1 MAYRSSNARLA
12 DLFTAHPDARRR
24 YPRVNY
30 VTAVELE
37 SPGATAYG
45 FSENLSVGGML
56 VRSEFELHPGTPVL
70 ASFILSGAG
79 RMQIPSRIVHCRPGV
94 RMGIQFLTLTDD
106 QESALAKFT
115 QPTITRMR
123 RSPRIPVRLFVQL
136 SWTDQGNPADALAE
150 TVLISQHGCLML
162 TKGKVDVGV
171 SLSLLWPETG
181 TSARARVVSRQDCP
195 GDLPRVAVE
204 FLDVDNFWG
213 TYFPPAADT

>member
-1 MAYRSSNARLA
+1 MTAGFSNKRVT
-12 DLFTAHPDARRR
+12 DLFNAHPDARRR

-37 SPGATAYG
+37 APGATAYG

-56 VRSEFELHPGTPVL
+56 VRSEFDLDPGTPVL
-70 ASFILSGAG
+70 VSFILSGAG
-79 RMQIPSRIVHCRPGV
+79 RLQVPSRVVHCRPGV
-94 RMGIQFLTLTDD
+94 RIGIQFVTLTDE
-106 QESALAKFT
+106 QESALAKFA
-115 QPTITRMR
+115 QPNITKMR

-136 SWTDQGNPADALAE
+136 SWTEQGQAADALAE

-171 SLSLLWPETG
+171 SLSLLWPEG
-181 TSARARVVSRQDCP
+181 GASARARVVSRQDCP

-204 FLDVDNFWG
+204 FMAVDNFWG